1 MHRIFAAAYYHA
13 HPSIVFQLILTVKFT
28 LTVPG
33 LVCLPDTI
41 GFFRTLKNR
50 PEQRDI
56 TLKRF
61 QGKPQEGFHITGDK
75 ERHHILPPQ
84 QDTDL
89 AFPLPQL
96 MQEDGFRS
104 GTENTPGIAGLGLA
118 AQMATEN
125 IFEKQQKMA
134 QVNDYFRKAVIDE
147 IPDVQLNG
155 FTTIVDAKK
164 AKIYMKNFGE
174 FFNNQVE
181 HASSII
187 LSHTKGMDEEKLAQV
202 VALLRE
208 HNPHATI
215 ITTDWDAL
223 DGKKILAAMEKRDT
237 IDEALHHLEEEQA
250 HAHHH
255 DHDDTCGCGHDHH
268 HDHDHHHHDDEESC
282 CCGHEHDHDHHHEH
296 DDEEACGCGHEHH
309 HDHEHEHEHHHHD
322 HDDHCCCGHDHGHEG
337 HHHADEVFDSI
348 GIETPKKYTIE
359 KIEKALEA
367 LEDPHAYGFVLRAK
381 GIVEGEDGQ
390 WIHFDYVPGEPDVR
404 TGSAEITGR
413 LCVIGSKLEEDAI
426 RKLFEA

>member
-1 MHRIFAAAYYHA
+1 MTKIDIVSGFLGAGKTTLIKKMLSEAYQGEKLVLIENEFGEISIDGGFLKDSGVQISEMSSGCICCSLVGDFNKALRQVHEQFAPDRILIE
-13 HPSIVFQLILTVKFT
+13 PSGVGKLS
-28 LTVPG
+28 
-33 LVCLPDTI
+33 
-41 GFFRTLKNR
+41 
-50 PEQRDI
+50 DI
-56 TLKRF
+56 IQAVENL
-61 QGKPQEGFHITGDK
+61 
-75 ERHHILPPQ
+75 
-84 QDTDL
+84 DL
-89 AFPLPQL
+89 A
-96 MQEDGFRS
+96 
-104 GTENTPGIAGLGLA
+104 
-118 AQMATEN
+118 
-125 IFEKQQKMA
+125 
-134 QVNDYFRKAVIDE
+134 
-147 IPDVQLNG
+147 DVQLNG

-187 LSHTKGMDEEKLAQV
+187 LSHTKGMDEDKLAQV

-255 DHDDTCGCGHDHH
+255 DHDDACGCG
-268 HDHDHHHHDDEESC
+268 HDHDHHHHDDDEEC
-282 CCGHEHDHDHHHEH
+282 CCGHEHDHDHDHHHEH
-296 DDEEACGCGHEHH
+296 DDDEACCCGHEHH